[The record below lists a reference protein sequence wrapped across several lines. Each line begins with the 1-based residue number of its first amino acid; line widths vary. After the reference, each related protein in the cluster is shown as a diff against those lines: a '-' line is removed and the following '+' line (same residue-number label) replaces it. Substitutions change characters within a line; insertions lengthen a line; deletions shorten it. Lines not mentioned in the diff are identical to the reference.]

1 MANDPEW
8 MRSLKEYNKDEK
20 KTQFTKD
27 DCHVVQLLN
36 CFIYQG
42 PYGNHFCMV
51 FEIMGV
57 NLLEIIKRYN
67 YKGVPMHLC
76 RILAK
81 QILIA
86 LDYLHRIC
94 GIIHT
99 DLKPENIL
107 ICLTKEETR
116 QVVECGQLSKS
127 KQYNERIRE
136 YQGKHGI
143 VMDELT
149 EEKPE
154 PKKR

>member
-8 MRSLKEYNKDEK
+8 LKSLKEYYKNEGRTK
-20 KTQFTKD
+20 FTKD

-67 YKGVPMHLC
+67 YRGVPMHLC

-81 QILIA
+81 
-86 LDYLHRIC
+86 
-94 GIIHT
+94 
-99 DLKPENIL
+99 
-107 ICLTKEETR
+107 
-116 QVVECGQLSKS
+116 
-127 KQYNERIRE
+127 
-136 YQGKHGI
+136 
-143 VMDELT
+143 
-149 EEKPE
+149 
-154 PKKR
+154 